1 MRRVLHPRGMLLL
14 TAGCFAALAV
24 AVLLAGANPADAAV
38 RDGVLGLAS
47 PVMVG
52 IMKVITLLG
61 HAWFLAPGT
70 LLLFI
75 VFPEARARWW
85 VWVALM
91 LVAPAAETTFKY
103 LIGRPRPFDASYG
116 FPSGHAT
123 AAAAFFGAV
132 IYLAGS
138 LPPRARGLV
147 RLLAGLAIVLVGL
160 SRVMLRAHWP
170 SDVLGGVALGLFL
183 ASAAALLA
191 RPSHRAVQG

>member
-1 MRRVLHPRGMLLL
+1 MLLL
-14 TAGCFAALAV
+14 TAGCFAALSV

-38 RDGVLGLAS
+38 RDGVLGFAS
-47 PVMVG
+47 PVMVAV
-52 IMKVITLLG
+52 MRVVTLLG
-61 HAWFLAPGT
+61 HAWVLAPGT
-70 LLLFI
+70 LLLFV

-85 VWVALM
+85 VWVSLM
-91 LVAPAAETTFKY
+91 LVAPAAESTFKY
-103 LIGRPRPFDASYG
+103 LIGRPRPFDASFG

-138 LPPRARGLV
+138 LPPRARGPV
-147 RLLAGLAIVLVGL
+147 RFLAGLAILLVGL

-191 RPSHRAVQG
+191 RPPQRAVQG